1 MTRFLL
7 VAAGGAIGS
16 IARYGVGIAAQRLAP
31 ASAWPWGT
39 LTVNVVGG
47 LLMGLLA
54 GWLAHRA
61 AADQAD
67 LRALIGVG
75 LLGGFTTFSAFS
87 LETAL
92 MIERREIGAAA
103 LYVGLSVLL
112 AVAALFIGLI
122 IARRVFA

>member
-16 IARYGVGIAAQRLAP
+16 VARYGVGMAAQRLAP

-39 LTVNVVGG
+39 LVVNVAGG
-47 LLMGLLA
+47 LMMGLLA
-54 GWLAHRA
+54 GWLHRG

-112 AVAALFIGLI
+112 AIGALFIGLML
-122 IARRVFA
+122 ARRVFA